1 MDGCQ
6 SNDCVTILLYLFLWK
21 ILKLQKTLTFK
32 IAIQT
37 FLKLQKT
44 SCCLTIVMMHIQCY
58 GVHMLPFNNCI
69 PYSFDRMLKSHHL
82 YSRKKTLR
90 LGTWLSQGRVRVVAK
105 SQIKRKIVARV
116 KLDRVTLPSPV
127 RLARVLWDFAKS
139 HNSGMSPIGPDS

>member
-1 MDGCQ
+1 MDGYQ
-6 SNDCVTILLYLFLWK
+6 SYDRVTILLYLFLWK

-37 FLKLQKT
+37 FLKLQKS
-44 SCCLTIVMMHIQCY
+44 SCCLTIVMMHIQFY

-69 PYSFDRMLKSHHL
+69 PYSFDRMLKSYHL

-90 LGTWLSQGRVRVVAK
+90 LGTRLGQGQVRVMAE

-116 KLDRVTLPSPV
+116 RLDRDIAEYRATCPSPMGLGQV
-127 RLARVLWDFAKS
+127 
-139 HNSGMSPIGPDS
+139 P